1 MPKTTTLATYKTNM
15 RKNLLQLLI
24 FSVSAISAQ
33 SYNSPESVAWH
44 QGTNQYFISNNGNNR
59 ILARSPQGVLTNFTT
74 NISSG
79 PHGLEV
85 VADTLYACDG
95 ASIKAFNIN
104 NGSLVFSLNLG
115 ASFLNGICYD
125 GNGHLFA
132 TDFTAK
138 TIYRINIYQ
147 HTGNLFVSGLV
158 KSPNGIIHDAVN
170 NRLVWVTWGSSA
182 PIMQALLSDS
192 SVSQVSATSLGN
204 CDGIVRDGQGS
215 YYVSAWSTSSIYRFT
230 NTFTSPTQVVTG
242 LNSSADIYY
251 NLVTDTLASPNSGSN
266 TVTFHYFG
274 LQTGTGQTPAELLK
288 WSFFPNPAINN
299 IMVSTSAAAQLII
312 YDVTGKQIFST
323 PLAANKVEKI
333 AVEKFSPGIYFVKL
347 ICGETTETRKL
358 VISH

>member
-1 MPKTTTLATYKTNM
+1 M
-15 RKNLLQLLI
+15 RKKLLQLFL
-24 FSVSAISAQ
+24 FYSTLISAQ
-33 SYNSPESVAWH
+33 SYNSPESVTWH

-59 ILARSPQGVLTNFTT
+59 ILARSPQGALTNFTT

-104 NGSLVFSLNLG
+104 NGSLVFALNLG

-138 TIYRINIYQ
+138 TIYRINVYQ
-147 HTGNLFVSGLV
+147 RTGNLFVSGLV
-158 KSPNGIIHDAVN
+158 KSPNGIIHDAAN

-192 SVSQVSATSLGN
+192 SVSQVTATSLGN
-204 CDGIVRDGQGS
+204 CDGIVRDGQGN

-274 LQTGTGQTPAELLK
+274 LQTSTEQAPIEILK
-288 WSFFPNPAINN
+288 WNVFPNPATNN
-299 IMVSTSAAAQLII
+299 IMVSTSVAAQVII

-323 PLAANKVEKI
+323 QLTAHKNENI
-333 AVEKFSPGIYFVKL
+333 GVEKFSAGIYFVKL
-347 ICGETTETRKL
+347 ISGETTETRKL
-358 VISH
+358 VVTH